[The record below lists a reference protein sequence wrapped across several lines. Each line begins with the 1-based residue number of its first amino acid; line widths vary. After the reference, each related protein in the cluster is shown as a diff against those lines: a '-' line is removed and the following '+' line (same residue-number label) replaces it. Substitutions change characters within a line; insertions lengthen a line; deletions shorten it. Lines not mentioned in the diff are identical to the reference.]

1 MSSKMLKTSLKSVL
15 VVFVFA
21 FSCVSSSAEQNRPN
35 IILVLTDDQSY
46 GMLGVTGND
55 IVQTPNIDALA
66 KQGVLF
72 TNAHVTS
79 AICTPSRVSLLLGQ
93 YERKH
98 SVNFNS
104 GTAVSEQ
111 AWAQSYPVRFKHAG
125 YYTGW
130 IGKNHTPVGPLG
142 YESGIME
149 KSFDYWYA
157 GNGHI
162 FFYPK
167 RTHAI
172 FNEAKSFTQAEIL
185 EEGVDDFLDTNEHKF
200 ERAIKFLD
208 KRPANK
214 PFMLSINFNLPH
226 GASTSRM
233 EMLETDDEM
242 YRTKYRD
249 KTIPPPKHYV
259 AKADIQ
265 TAKLHA
271 ALLHVED
278 RQSVYDYVDNPETN
292 KERYIRQLQAMTGI
306 DRLIGNMRKM
316 LEEQGI
322 AENTVIL
329 FTSDHGLFMGEFGLG
344 GKALCYEKNTHVPLI
359 IYGPRKQALGKS
371 DALVLNIDLAPTML
385 SLAGIDKPSTMQGED
400 ISDAIYQLKPAK
412 REFVFTE
419 NLWSTHFGNPRCE
432 AIQDNQWKYIRYYEN
447 NNLSANDKLNVAIEL
462 DIPVNKMLYGI
473 HDNQIAVYRNYL
485 NASLAGEP
493 AVYEELYHIASD
505 PDETRN
511 LAMSKNHKQ
520 KLEQMRN
527 NWRPVIEFARG
538 KGSPNVSRY
547 TIDLQLESGVKAK
560 SY

>member
-1 MSSKMLKTSLKSVL
+1 MNNAMRIFLIFILLFSNFYSL
-15 VVFVFA
+15 
-21 FSCVSSSAEQNRPN
+21 AEQKQPN

-55 IVQTPNIDALA
+55 IVETPNIDELA

-104 GTAVSEQ
+104 GTAISEE
-111 AWAQSYPVRFKHAG
+111 AWAQSYPVKFRQAG

-162 FFYPK
+162 YFYPK
-167 RTHAI
+167 RNFAI
-172 FNEAKSFTQAEIL
+172 FREAKSDTQVEII
-185 EEGVDDFLDTNEHKF
+185 EEGIDDFLDTNEHKF
-200 ERAIKFLD
+200 ERAVKFLD
-208 KRPANK
+208 KRPSNK

-226 GASTSRM
+226 SASTSRM
-233 EMLETDDEM
+233 EMLESDDEI

-249 KTIPPPKHYV
+249 MDIPQPGHYV
-259 AKADIQ
+259 AKADIK
-265 TAKLHA
+265 TPKLSAELLHA
-271 ALLHVED
+271 ED
-278 RQSVYDYVDNPETN
+278 RQAGYNYVDTPETN
-292 KERYIRQLQAMTGI
+292 TERYIRQLQAMTGI
-306 DRLIGNMRKM
+306 DRLVGNMRQM

-322 AENTVIL
+322 ADNTVIV

-344 GKALCYEKNTHVPLI
+344 GKALCYEQNTHVPLI
-359 IYGPRKQALGKS
+359 VYDPRKQTKGKS
-371 DALVLNIDLAPTML
+371 DALVLSIDLAPTML
-385 SLAGIDKPSTMQGED
+385 SLAGIDAPSTMQGED
-400 ISDAIYQLKPAK
+400 ISNVVYQQKEAK

-432 AIQDNQWKYIRYYEN
+432 AIQDKQWKYIRYYEN
-447 NNLSANDKLNVAIEL
+447 NNLSATDKLQIAKQL
-462 DIPVNKMLYGI
+462 DIPVNKMLYGV
-473 HDNQIAVYRNYL
+473 HDNQIAVYRHHL
-485 NASLAGEP
+485 EASLAGEP
-493 AVYEELYHIASD
+493 AVFEELYHLAKD
-505 PDETRN
+505 PGETTN
-511 LAMSKNHKQ
+511 LASSRKYQ
-520 KLEQMRN
+520 RKLQQMRKQ
-527 NWRPVIEFARG
+527 WRPMLQIARG
-538 KGSPNVSRY
+538 EGSPKVSRY
-547 TIDLQLESGVKAK
+547 TIDLQLESGKSVKLH
-560 SY
+560 